1 MSDLQNAI
9 LIHVGENRKRLEPGC
24 FSFAASFA
32 FLAYGGLKMTKIMII
47 DDSSLSRRLLRRI
60 LDPAGYQIIE
70 VSSAAAALES
80 LLVEK
85 PALVML
91 DLVMPEIHG
100 LELLTK
106 LRLLDPHVRVVV
118 ATADVQN
125 STKEMAESAGA
136 SGYINKPFDPTQVIE
151 AVKNA
156 LR

>member
-1 MSDLQNAI
+1 
-9 LIHVGENRKRLEPGC
+9 
-24 FSFAASFA
+24 
-32 FLAYGGLKMTKIMII
+32 MTKIMII

-85 PALVML
+85 PSLVML

-106 LRLLDPHVRVVV
+106 LRLLDSHVRVVI
-118 ATADVQN
+118 ATADVQH